1 MAIIATQ
8 SLFTWQECLF
18 LQRQVF
24 LFCFVH
30 ESLFVDIQR
39 NVKNGQNWPNFFI
52 KQRKF
57 LSTAFFTFIQIR
69 LTQIFPRLSHS
80 RTKLR
85 LKLNAKSRKFFT
97 YWLEYNSVPLDS
109 CPLTIV
115 PRQLTQRQLVSL
127 TFILKGD
134 VSHTANL
141 LCFIVCTSFLKRKKN
156 SACCWFL
163 TSKYCWGRRSNP

>member
-1 MAIIATQ
+1 MRWVST
-8 SLFTWQECLF
+8 SSRTNFPCY
-18 LQRQVF
+18 
-24 LFCFVH
+24 FVH
-30 ESLFVDIQR
+30 DSLFVDIQR

-97 YWLEYNSVPLDS
+97 YWLESNSVPLDS
-109 CPLTIV
+109 CPLTV
-115 PRQLTQRQLVSL
+115 APWQLPRDNWPKDNSSHSPLFWRGTYHIRQTSSALSFVLV
-127 TFILKGD
+127 FWKW
-134 VSHTANL
+134 
-141 LCFIVCTSFLKRKKN
+141 KKN